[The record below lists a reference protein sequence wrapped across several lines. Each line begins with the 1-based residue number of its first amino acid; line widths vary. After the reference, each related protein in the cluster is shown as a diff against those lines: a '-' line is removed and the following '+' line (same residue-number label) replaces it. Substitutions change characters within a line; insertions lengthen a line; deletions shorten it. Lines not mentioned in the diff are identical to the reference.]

1 MKKIGLIGGTGPV
14 STLQYYE
21 ELTSRSFR
29 ALGTGD
35 VAPLAI
41 DSVNCREV
49 FRLSAAKDWEGLAR
63 YFLEAVRRL
72 SAVGAEA
79 AAFTGMTPHRVFREV
94 EEASPIPLVSMLS
107 VMAEEAK
114 REGLSR
120 VLILGSRTSMTEAF
134 VREPLNR
141 VGIKT
146 FAPAEKEQEEIQSV
160 IESEVEYGLCT
171 PEKRGRLIGIAA
183 DAAKRAGAE
192 SVVLANTDFPAYFR
206 GTALPFRTLDPVALH
221 IARLSAIACES

>member
-1 MKKIGLIGGTGPV
+1 MKKIGLVGGTGPV

-21 ELTSRSFR
+21 ELTGRSHR

-35 VAPLAI
+35 VAPVAI

-63 YFLEAVRRL
+63 YFLEAVRHL
-72 SAVGAEA
+72 AAAGADA
-79 AAFTGMTPHRVFREV
+79 AAFTGMTPHRVFPEV
-94 EEASPIPLVSMLS
+94 EKASPIPLVSMLS

-114 REGLSR
+114 RQGLSR
-120 VLILGSRTSMTEAF
+120 VLILGSRTSMTESF

-141 VGIKT
+141 LGIET
-146 FAPAEKEQEEIQSV
+146 FAPDEKEQEEIQSV

-171 PEKRGRLIGIAA
+171 PEKRDRLIGIAA
-183 DAAKRAGAE
+183 DAAKRAGADA
-192 SVVLANTDFPAYFR
+192 VVLANTDFPAYFR
-206 GTALPFRTLDPVALH
+206 GAELPFRTLDPVALH